1 MKIKLPKRNLLF
13 SIAYFV
19 SLMILLLYHIGALP
33 MAETLRKVK
42 YVYVL
47 FVAFLVIINPVIKK
61 GIKAALFVMFLYIAH
76 SILFGTVFVNE
87 LVPYEI
93 QDNVSQMIW
102 FLLFVL
108 VTFIYVA
115 QHNYFKGFIV
125 LSYYATGLQLIIG
138 GLQHRDNFVNPI
150 WGLYQSFT
158 ADVRFKNSFGFVH
171 AGYTSNACFLVLV
184 LSIFF
189 FELFRHT
196 EHFKKCWFWISFLVI
211 DLVAGCELMAAAERS
226 GIISFFM
233 VAVTY
238 LFFVFFRIRIEKK
251 TLVVGILLVSL
262 AVAIFIASG
271 GLADIWG
278 DSNRDLNITVNYPLF
293 QAYANPLFGLGFIEN
308 AGYHAD
314 RNLYPMPTSS
324 LDMYYVY
331 IFFAT
336 GYVGIFMIG
345 LALITI
351 LIKLLINKRTDLNI
365 IGIWFYLT
373 MLFFAVWQANLF
385 THRYISSYVISVLLL
400 CSMSNDF
407 CMGADECTSIKST
420 ELTLNQT

>member
-1 MKIKLPKRNLLF
+1 MRLKLPKQNLPF
-13 SIAYFV
+13 AIAYFV
-19 SLMILLLYHIGALP
+19 SLLILLLNQINALP
-33 MAETLRKVK
+33 MASILRKVK
-42 YVYVL
+42 YAYVL
-47 FVAFLVIINPVIKK
+47 FVAILIVANPVIKK

-76 SILFGTVFVNE
+76 SALFGTVFVNY

-125 LSYYATGLQLIIG
+125 LSYYATGLQLLIG
-138 GLQHRDNFVNPI
+138 GLMHHSEFSNPV
-150 WGLYQSFT
+150 WGLVQAFT
-158 ADVRFKNSFGFVH
+158 ADVRYKGSFGFVH

-184 LSIFF
+184 LSVFY
-189 FELFRHT
+189 FEIYRKT
-196 EHFKKCWFWISFLVI
+196 ELKNNIWFWVTIAVI
-211 DLVAGCELMAAAERS
+211 DGVAALEIIAAAERS
-226 GIISFFM
+226 GIICTFM
-233 VAVTY
+233 VFSTY
-238 LFFVFFRIRIEKK
+238 LFFVFFRIRIEQK
-251 TLVVGILLVSL
+251 TLFFFLLMMC
-262 AVAIFIASG
+262 VAIVLFVVTG
-271 GLADIWG
+271 GLASVWG
-278 DSNRDLNITVNYPLF
+278 DSNRELNITVNYPLF

-351 LIKLLINKRTDLNI
+351 LIKLLINKRTDFNI

-407 CMGADECTSIKST
+407 CMGADECTNIKST
-420 ELTLNQT
+420 ESTLNQI